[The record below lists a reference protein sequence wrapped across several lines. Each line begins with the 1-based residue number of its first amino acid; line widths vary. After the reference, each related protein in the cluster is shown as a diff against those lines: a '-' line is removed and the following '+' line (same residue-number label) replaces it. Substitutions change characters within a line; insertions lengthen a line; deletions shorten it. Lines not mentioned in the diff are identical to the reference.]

1 MEKVPKLRKILNY
14 YGVNMNLYEDGSLY
28 HIAIAVRDIDRAEK
42 VFKDTI
48 GLRTTHKEE
57 ISEQGVRAV
66 MLQPAR
72 GDGTAIELIE
82 SLKEDSPITNFL
94 NKRGEGIHHICFY
107 VDDLKAKLDELKS
120 KGVKLID
127 ENPRVGTYNIK
138 VAFIHPSS
146 MNGVLV
152 ELAER
157 PK

>member
-1 MEKVPKLRKILNY
+1 MK
-14 YGVNMNLYEDGSLY
+14 LYEDGSLY
-28 HIAIAVRDIDRAEK
+28 HIAIAVREIDRAEK

-66 MLQPAR
+66 MLQPAG

-107 VDDLKAKLDELKS
+107 VDDLEAKLDELKS

-127 ENPRVGTYNIK
+127 EKPRVGAYNIK

-157 PK
+157 HK

>member
-1 MEKVPKLRKILNY
+1 MK
-14 YGVNMNLYEDGSLY
+14 LYENGSLY

-48 GLRTTHKEE
+48 GLRATHKEE
-57 ISEQGVRAV
+57 IPEQGVCAV

-72 GDGTAIELIE
+72 SDGTAIELIG

-107 VDDLKAKLDELKS
+107 VDDLEAKLDELKS

-127 ENPRVGTYNIK
+127 EKPRVGAYNIK